1 MLRTLTCVALAGSM
15 LVGATPITVTV
26 PGGAPYPAPIPC
38 TREKRLQIATNIIE
52 AFNDPDPARSFAT
65 IQNAPFKPNGFI
77 DFCINGAPCLRLGPG
92 AQGAKNIANAARQAV
107 ANVVTEYTAF
117 DNGTTIMDAVV
128 TFGVGALGVPV
139 PVKTDIYVDGL
150 IDTQDCQIIG
160 LPAYLTV
167 PTEVLGMP
175 VRPPILPDLGIGTIP
190 PITLPF

>member
-1 MLRTLTCVALAGSM
+1 MLRALTCVALAGSM

-26 PGGAPYPAPIPC
+26 PGGAPYPASIPC
-38 TREKRLQIATNIIE
+38 IREKRLQIATNIIE
-52 AFNDPDPARSFAT
+52 AFNDPDP
-65 IQNAPFKPNGFI
+65 PDGCI
-77 DFCINGAPCLRLGPG
+77 DFCINGAPCLRLSPG
-92 AQGAKNIANAARQAV
+92 AQGAKNIANGARQAV

-139 PVKTDIYVDGL
+139 PVETDIYVDGL

-160 LPAYLTV
+160 LPTYLTV

-175 VRPPILPDLGIGTIP
+175 VRPPILPNLGIGTIP
-190 PITLPF
+190 PVTLPF